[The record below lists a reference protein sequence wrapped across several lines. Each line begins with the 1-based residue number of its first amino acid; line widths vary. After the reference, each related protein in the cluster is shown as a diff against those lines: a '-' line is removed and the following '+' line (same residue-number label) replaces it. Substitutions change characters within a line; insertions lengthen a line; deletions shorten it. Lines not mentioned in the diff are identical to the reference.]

1 MSQTELPKS
10 ELPKVSKDVKT
21 SKISKNLLI
30 WIIVLLILLIT
41 ILISTIIFLSF
52 QKGLIPN
59 LQNNPQNSQNTSSY
73 FTNSEQIKN
82 SQNLNSNQN
91 SNNSEQNSFS
101 NSFSDKKDQLISSS
115 NSNTNSI
122 YSDSISNQKTQ
133 TPFQKYREKLEK
145 IVENE
150 NPKVALT
157 QLNADIY
164 STELAQKHC
173 HSLTHAIGH
182 KALAKYESIA
192 ESLKYNLDICGGGYV
207 HGIIEEYLEQNPNTE
222 DFATLCADQND
233 GNCLHS
239 IGHGLMLIN
248 NYDVDKSVVGCDK
261 LTTLFQKL
269 NCGEGLF
276 MENFDS
282 ENVSDANK
290 PFLKNDNPFYPC
302 SVQKDP
308 FADSCYY
315 YSGRYLF
322 KLNPNPE
329 NALSK
334 CLELDKFAATCV
346 RGMAAGILR
355 VDLFNPI
362 KMEQYCQSIPKYKNS
377 CLEGAV
383 NYHLLMLD
391 KPMDTQNE
399 MCDKFQNSQNAKI
412 CTNLIAKSP
421 FNTQINPK

>member
-1 MSQTELPKS
+1 MPQTELPKS
-10 ELPKVSKDVKT
+10 QLPKVSKDVKT

-52 QKGLIPN
+52 QKVLIPN
-59 LQNNPQNSQNTSSY
+59 LQNNPQNNSSY
-73 FTNSEQIKN
+73 FTNSDQIKN
-82 SQNLNSNQN
+82 SQSLNSNQN

-101 NSFSDKKDQLISSS
+101 NLFSDKKNQLISSS
-115 NSNTNSI
+115 NSN
-122 YSDSISNQKTQ
+122 SDSISSQKTQ

-182 KALAKYESIA
+182 RALAKYGNIA
-192 ESLKYNLDICGGGYV
+192 DSLKHNLDICGGGYV
-207 HGIIEEYLEQNPNTE
+207 HGIIEEYLEKNPNTE
-222 DFATLCADQND
+222 DFTNLCADQND

-248 NYDVDKSVVGCDK
+248 NYDVDKSVAKCDK
-261 LTTLFQKL
+261 LDTFFQKL

-282 ENVSDANK
+282 ENVSDASK
-290 PFLKNDNPFYPC
+290 PFLKAENPFYPC
-302 SVQKDP
+302 SVQKNP

-355 VDLFNPI
+355 VDLFNPD
-362 KMEQYCQSIPKYKNS
+362 KMEKYCQSIPKYKNS

-399 MCDKFQNSQNAKI
+399 MCNKFQNPQNSQI

-421 FNTQINPK
+421 FNTTINPK

>member
-1 MSQTELPKS
+1 MPKTE
-10 ELPKVSKDVKT
+10 KDLL
-21 SKISKNLLI
+21 SKINKNLLI
-30 WIIVLLILLIT
+30 WIIFLLVLLVIIFT
-41 ILISTIIFLSF
+41 STLIFLSF
-52 QKGLIPN
+52 NNPN
-59 LQNNPQNSQNTSSY
+59 LTQNSKDNSQSLQNNSTNFVTNPNQNLEPTKNSSQN
-73 FTNSEQIKN
+73 N
-82 SQNLNSNQN
+82 N
-91 SNNSEQNSFS
+91 SNNSEQNSLS
-101 NSFSDKKDQLISSS
+101 NKTNK
-115 NSNTNSI
+115 TNS
-122 YSDSISNQKTQ
+122 SFNSISLIKTQ
-133 TPFQKYREKLEK
+133 TPFQEYRQKLEK
-145 IVENE
+145 IVMDE
-150 NPKVALT
+150 NPKIALT
-157 QLNADIY
+157 RLNSDIY
-164 STELAQKHC
+164 SVKLAQEHC

-182 KALAKYESIA
+182 KALTKYTNIA

-222 DFATLCADQND
+222 DFATICTDQND

-248 NYDVDKSVVGCDK
+248 NYNVDKSVAKCDK
-261 LTTLFQKL
+261 LTTFFQKL

-290 PFLKNDNPFYPC
+290 PFLKATDPFYPC

-322 KLNPNPE
+322 KLNPDPT

-334 CLELDKFAATCV
+334 CLELEKFGATCT

-355 VDLFNPI
+355 VDLFNPD
-362 KMEQYCQSIPKYKNS
+362 KMEKYCQSIPKYKNS

-391 KPMDTQNE
+391 KPLDTQNE
-399 MCDKFQNSQNAKI
+399 MCNKFQNSQNRQI

-421 FNTQINPK
+421 FNTVINPK

>member
-1 MSQTELPKS
+1 MSKNQNSPRL
-10 ELPKVSKDVKT
+10 
-21 SKISKNLLI
+21 SKNLLI
-30 WIIVLLILLIT
+30 YVIILLIFLIV
-41 ILISTIIFLSF
+41 ILISSLIFLNF
-52 QKGLIPN
+52 KNPN
-59 LQNNPQNSQNTSSY
+59 LIQSAQNNSQNYISINFSKNADQNSEPTKNSQSLTNLSQSS
-73 FTNSEQIKN
+73 TQNSNSLPNSEQ
-82 SQNLNSNQN
+82 
-91 SNNSEQNSFS
+91 
-101 NSFSDKKDQLISSS
+101 SSLS
-115 NSNTNSI
+115 KIN
-122 YSDSISNQKTQ
+122 SDSISNPISSQKPQ
-133 TPFQKYREKLEK
+133 TPFQEYREKLEK

-150 NPKVALT
+150 NPKIALSK
-157 QLNADIY
+157 LNSDVY
-164 STELAQKHC
+164 SVELAQKHC

-182 KALAKYESIA
+182 KALTKYTNIA
-192 ESLKYNLDICGGGYV
+192 ESLKHNLDICGGGYV

-222 DFATLCADQND
+222 DFGAICTDQND

-248 NYDVDKSVVGCDK
+248 NYDVDKSVAKCDK
-261 LTTLFQKL
+261 LTTFFQKL

-282 ENVSDANK
+282 ENVSDSKK
-290 PFLKNDNPFYPC
+290 PFLKPENPFYPC
-302 SVQKDP
+302 SLQKDP

-322 KLNPNPE
+322 KINPNPE

-334 CLELDKFAATCV
+334 CLELDKFAAACT

-355 VDLFNPI
+355 IELFNPS
-362 KMEQYCQSIPKYKNS
+362 KMEKYCQSIPKYKNS

-391 KPMDTQNE
+391 KPPDTQTE
-399 MCDKFQNSQNAKI
+399 MCDKFQNYQNKQS

-421 FNTQINPK
+421 FNTKINPK